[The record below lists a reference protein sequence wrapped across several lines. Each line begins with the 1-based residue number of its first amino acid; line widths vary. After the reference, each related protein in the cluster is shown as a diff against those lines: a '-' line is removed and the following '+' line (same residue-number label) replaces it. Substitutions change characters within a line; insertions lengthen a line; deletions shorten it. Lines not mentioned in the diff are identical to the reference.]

1 MDDTGIIE
9 LYWRRDERA
18 VAETDSKYGAYCRAV
33 SMNILG
39 IFEDRGGV
47 RQRYIRPRVERD
59 AARTSKASAGVAGAD
74 NAQSLARP
82 LEHEPRRKARRR
94 NDRPAERAG

>member
-39 IFEDRGGV
+39 IFEDAEECVSDTYVRAWNAMPPGSLGV
-47 RQRYIRPRVERD
+47 FG
-59 AARTSKASAGVAGAD
+59 THH
-74 NAQSLARP
+74 AQSLARP